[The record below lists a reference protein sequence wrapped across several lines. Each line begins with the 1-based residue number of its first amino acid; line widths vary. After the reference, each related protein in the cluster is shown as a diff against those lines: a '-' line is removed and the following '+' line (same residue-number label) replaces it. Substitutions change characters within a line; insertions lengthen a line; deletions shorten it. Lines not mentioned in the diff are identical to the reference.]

1 MLLGEG
7 LIGAIVAILVVIT
20 VMRSVRIVPQA
31 RARNVERLGRY
42 RKTLEPGL
50 NFVIPM
56 IDRVKPMIDLREQV
70 VSFAGAPVITEDNL
84 VVLIDTVLFFQ
95 VTDPRAADYEIV
107 NYIQAIE
114 QITATMLRSVI
125 GSMDLEQTLTS
136 RDKINALLRGV
147 LDDASGKWG
156 IRVTRVEIKAID
168 PPKSVK
174 DAMEKQ
180 MRAEREKRAAILTA
194 EGVRQSKI
202 LTAEGEK
209 QSAILTAE
217 GVKQAKILTAEG
229 EAQAIGAVFQAVH
242 DNDPD
247 PKLLAYQYLQTL
259 PQIAQGSGS
268 TFWVIPSEITSA
280 LRSVANAFGVGDEAP
295 AAGTEPATKGRTRRE
310 PPAVSAGSAAAGD
323 TPALDPAPLSGGTA
337 SGDTLVPNGNA
348 ASDAEVSA
356 ASGDRRR
363 AERHARRRR
372 PRDQLR
378 RSAGVHRSGR
388 PRSGG
393 SGGDPGQRPAL
404 GQRQRRDRLGR
415 YLRSSTS
422 ALPMSAAMTMTASS
436 RTGKN
441 RSWRRPS
448 CSLTAACAAD
458 PAELSAC
465 AVGAAVATPGAV
477 SVAVRWADS
486 AVEVV
491 VVSAGPG
498 QDARAIAG
506 SSARGAGAGCC
517 RSAEAEA
524 EVTGLAQKSVR
535 SGDIRPR
542 PDAAVSAR

>member
-1 MLLGEG
+1 MLVAELV
-7 LIGAIVAILVVIT
+7 IAAIVAILVVMT

-42 RKTLEPGL
+42 RKTLEPGM

-156 IRVTRVEIKAID
+156 IRVTRVELKAID

-180 MRAEREKRAAILTA
+180 MRAEREKRAAVLTA

-217 GVKQAKILTAEG
+217 GVRQAKILTAQG
-229 EAQAIGAVFQAVH
+229 EAQAISTVFQAVH

-259 PQIAQGSGS
+259 PQLAQGAGN
-268 TFWVIPSEITSA
+268 TFWVIPSEVTSA
-280 LRSVANAFGVGDEAP
+280 LRSVASAFGSGAETAPVP
-295 AAGTEPATKGRTRRE
+295 AAEPGSRGR
-310 PPAVSAGSAAAGD
+310 
-323 TPALDPAPLSGGTA
+323 
-337 SGDTLVPNGNA
+337 
-348 ASDAEVSA
+348 
-356 ASGDRRR
+356 
-363 AERHARRRR
+363 ARR
-372 PRDQLR
+372 Q
-378 RSAGVHRSGR
+378 
-388 PRSGG
+388 
-393 SGGDPGQRPAL
+393 
-404 GQRQRRDRLGR
+404 
-415 YLRSSTS
+415 
-422 ALPMSAAMTMTASS
+422 
-436 RTGKN
+436 
-441 RSWRRPS
+441 PS
-448 CSLTAACAAD
+448 VSAAD
-458 PAELSAC
+458 PAPALDQAPAADPAPALDQGPAAGIAPEISVGPNGASTESSTVASA
-465 AVGAAVATPGAV
+465 ADTGGIPDMPDTVSAILAAAIPGATFV
-477 SVAVRWADS
+477 DPLDLADPS
-486 AVEVV
+486 GAETDAPEADPTTANGTE
-491 VVSAGPG
+491 AGG
-498 QDARAIAG
+498 
-506 SSARGAGAGCC
+506 
-517 RSAEAEA
+517 
-524 EVTGLAQKSVR
+524 
-535 SGDIRPR
+535 
-542 PDAAVSAR
+542 